1 MLPAILESPAFR
13 VFFPKV
19 SLIFPS
25 KTRVTNI
32 VRVHSR
38 VRVSSRVKFTSMT
51 GRVPSMEKAPSI
63 VKFLSIVRL
72 PIIGRFPSK
81 VNSIISLFSRIVVDL
96 TLLIIVKTVNIIRS
110 MTARSGSL
118 RLE

>member
-1 MLPAILESPAFR
+1 M
-13 VFFPKV
+13 
-19 SLIFPS
+19 IFPS
-25 KTRVTNI
+25 KIRVTNI
-32 VRVHSR
+32 VRVYSR

-51 GRVPSMEKAPSI
+51 GRVASMEKAPSI

-81 VNSIISLFSRIVVDL
+81 VTVIISLFSGIVVNL
-96 TLLIIVKTVNIIRS
+96 TPIIIVETVNLLRS
-110 MTARSGSL
+110 MTVRFGSL

>member
-1 MLPAILESPAFR
+1 M
-13 VFFPKV
+13 
-19 SLIFPS
+19 IFPS
-25 KTRVTNI
+25 KIRVTNI
-32 VRVHSR
+32 VRVHHSR

-81 VNSIISLFSRIVVDL
+81 VNGIISLFSRIVVNL
-96 TLLIIVKTVNIIRS
+96 TPIIIVETVNLLRS
-110 MTARSGSL
+110 MTVRSGCL
-118 RLE
+118 WLE